1 MLQIL
6 LNLNLNLNLLNLNL
20 LNLNFLQKTIYSK
33 DTNFGPSESTYDP
46 GPY

>member
-6 LNLNLNLNLLNLNL
+6 LNLNLNLNLLNLN
-20 LNLNFLQKTIYSK
+20 FLQKMIYSK